1 MKTELINSS
10 AIEKTVKV
18 NLDWTEIAEDYQKLF
33 LEMRKGLKID
43 GFRKGKVPEGM
54 AKRILKP
61 NVMLKFSNQVIDK
74 THLEAV
80 KVAGVEE
87 YLDMHVVDLDFD
99 ENQPFNYTIKIEVD
113 PEISLPDYKK
123 GYKVTRNEYIV
134 DPETI
139 EHYITDFLESQA
151 EVQEVFDGAQD
162 GHFIVGDLQALDE
175 NGMPQI
181 GKRLPDR
188 MIKVGEGIFGNKDAG
203 DLIGAKAGDKITLNL
218 KSSTGEP
225 LKYAVEIKRVEK
237 HTLPELTD
245 ELVKGQMKDVET
257 AAEFRRKIT
266 ENLEHKWQHQ
276 GEDEYDQAVI
286 DYFIENTRF
295 DIPPYRLNFY
305 LERMIENL
313 KKSSHNK
320 SVDEAK
326 AREDY
331 KPVAERNI
339 RWYLIHK
346 AIIVKEKIAV
356 SDEEVQG
363 TIDKLLM
370 SYPEA
375 HKEQA
380 IKYYQQAKNKMDI
393 RMDMLDR
400 KVLDHVKEFA
410 KPKKNT
416 IHTGSLHA

>member
-18 NLDWTEIAEDYQKLF
+18 NLDWTEIAEDYQKLL

-43 GFRKGKVPEGM
+43 GFRKGKVPEGL